1 MAYLFVLA
9 IFVTVWFGSINFTK
23 LVGRESIPAMN
34 FIIMAAAIT
43 AVITRLIGLW

>member
-9 IFVTVWFGSINFTK
+9 IFVTVWFGSINFAK
-23 LVGRESIPAMN
+23 LVKGEPIPAMN
-34 FIIMAAAIT
+34 YVIMAAAIT